1 MLHLSVASPYR
12 VAPDRSLDAAQ
23 DATSGQVR
31 SLSGLSF
38 FWLAD
43 ATTNALVQLGTR
55 FDARLRKQ
63 IPTLVDGV
71 VLLRFFA
78 IEHSALGRL
87 LRRAAERLLHEEEQ
101 QRARD
106 VRGLVPRRQGLQVLQ
121 EAGQGRRGRG
131 RGRRSG
137 RRRRRVR
144 GRQRLGE
151 APGEEG
157 QDPRLRLGREVP
169 EEALQEEEQGRHEG
183 VEGVRVR
190 LRVSPRLPSYSSPPI
205 RNPTPRQDHLPRSTP
220 HHTSSHYKTTT
231 KIETNPRQKAVTPR
245 PRCELR
251 KSLTNDNKLKLGSR

>member
-121 EAGQGRRGRG
+121 EAGQGRGRG

-137 RRRRRVR
+137 RRRRRLR

-190 LRVSPRLPSYSSPPI
+190 LRVSPRLPSYSSSPI
-205 RNPTPRQDHLPRSTP
+205 RSSPPRQEPRST
-220 HHTSSHYKTTT
+220 SHYA
-231 KIETNPRQKAVTPR
+231 P
-245 PRCELR
+245 
-251 KSLTNDNKLKLGSR
+251 SH